1 MSLYQKVLKSI
12 EDKLI
17 ATDNGTKRRR
27 KDFHEIMP
35 PKKQKGIQ
43 VTDRIKGFTPEVE
56 R

>member
-35 PKKQKGIQ
+35 PKKQKPPAASE
-43 VTDRIKGFTPEVE
+43 RIKGFTPEVE